1 MTPSEPLKTDVLTCD
16 IAVIGGGGSGLAAAV
31 AASEKGA
38 NVVILEKRNS
48 FGGNTMMAE
57 GLFASESHVQK
68 RMMIDARSDI
78 LFRIAMDYAHWKI
91 DAKIVRAFIDKSAD
105 TIEWLE
111 KKDLKLDS
119 LPQLYP
125 NQVPLVWHCT
135 KSAGT
140 EIVKT
145 LLNSCKELGVQLLN
159 QTAVLDML
167 TDENG
172 KVIGIKAKKK
182 DHEFKVMAKSVIIA
196 TGGYAGNKKLLKK
209 YSPYYKDNIYCRGI
223 PHKGDGLAMALKI
236 GAATEGLGLLQ
247 LGGPFFRG
255 APHVGAVAREPN
267 TIWVNKKGE
276 RFTDETITYRT
287 SESGNTIDRQP
298 DKICFSLFDEK
309 IKHKMVHKGLFKRN
323 RVIFHT
329 LNELEPSFE
338 KNLEKELDLE
348 EKKGQVKIA
357 NSWDEIAEWIGA
369 SPDVLKAT
377 IDEYNSSCNKGHDKI
392 FTKDLIYLD
401 SLRKP
406 PFYAVRCGVNMLGTI
421 GGIKINHD
429 MQVVDNKLDPI
440 PGVYAVGVDTGGWE
454 SDTYNAVLSGSTL
467 GFAINSGRIAGE
479 NATKYALTKA

>member
-429 MQVVDNKLDPI
+429 MQVVDNKFDPI